1 MTTPGQTNVPDK
13 STKPFLPVLPNSR
26 LARRPSNEKQ
36 ISKIKKEFFQ
46 GTTQGY
52 TVNFSK
58 HLYIDLELEIDRL
71 FGDVKRSALEVP
83 ARPVESNMK
92 HRNRVY

>member
-1 MTTPGQTNVPDK
+1 MTTPVQTNVPDK

-46 GTTQGY
+46 GTTQGD
-52 TVNFSK
+52 TN
-58 HLYIDLELEIDRL
+58 L
-71 FGDVKRSALEVP
+71 
-83 ARPVESNMK
+83 
-92 HRNRVY
+92 